1 MRKVSLFAAR
11 IAPIDPAAVL
21 PIASERLRQLEQ
33 IGHPAARLR
42 SLTAELLLCHAV
54 RTLRPSGIPVPP
66 VRQTAAQGKP
76 YFPENPAFQ
85 FSISHSDDWAVLA
98 VSDVPLGVDLERLG
112 AAKPQV
118 VRRYFHP
125 AEQDFFFSLPE
136 IRQTDAFYALWVL
149 KESAVKALG
158 TGMHLPFHRFAVSL
172 EPLRLDGFPCGTQL
186 ALPEF
191 CDPAY
196 RLGLCAF
203 TDEPLEIALQ
213 VIPELFP

>member
-1 MRKVSLFAAR
+1 MQKISLFAAR
-11 IAPIDPAAVL
+11 IAPIDPNAAL
-21 PIASERLRQLEQ
+21 PIAPERLRQLEQ
-33 IGHPAARLR
+33 IGHPEARLR

-54 RTLRPSGIPVPP
+54 RTLRPAGIPIPP

-85 FSISHSDDWAVLA
+85 FSISHADSWAVLA
-98 VSDVPLGVDLERLG
+98 VSDVPLGVDLERRG
-112 AAKPQV
+112 PAKPQV

-125 AEQDFFFSLPE
+125 DEQKLFFSLSE
-136 IRQTDAFYALWVL
+136 ARQTDAFYALWVL

-158 TGMHLPFHRFAVSL
+158 TGMHLPFRTFAVSL
-172 EPLRLDGFPCGTQL
+172 EPLRLSGFPCGAQL

-203 TDEPLEIALQ
+203 TGEPLQISLQ
-213 VIPELFP
+213 VVSDLLA